1 MKHVRHP
8 LPAVASAVFVLLAT
22 VLALPSPA
30 HANAPGLQLTPLQYE
45 DTLGGKVK
53 NGHIDVA
60 NPTDTTL
67 TIDTS
72 VRGFN
77 QHGTG
82 GDLRF
87 FDDPELTTAI
97 KVDLSSFELGPRQA
111 VRVLFSID
119 PSKLSKGGVYAA
131 IFFRT
136 RSSEQSST
144 SSYVSQSA
152 NVGTLLILNN
162 DGPATPVGGLTQLSF
177 PLWQFGRGLSGVATV
192 ANTSS
197 APGGVAFRP
206 ALDAHVFPWGRRV
219 KQTTGLVL
227 PSASR
232 QFTIQRSGSFF
243 GLLPVT
249 VADAATHSSRTA
261 WVIACTGFYAWLV
274 LVLALA
280 ALIFLVL
287 RLLRRRYRLRHIR
300 RPHRSTAQTPNPQPA
315 ATQLVTAE
323 PPASDPLAPD
333 QPNQRV
339 SVTVV
344 AAEPEPAP
352 PQPTPKVHK
361 VKLTPEPKPVKVKL
375 TQTDPPAKPVQPK
388 HKVKVEPAPKAN
400 QAD

>member
-177 PLWQFGRGLSGVATV
+177 PLWQFGRDLHGAATV

-197 APGGVAFRP
+197 AHGGVAFRP
-206 ALDAHVFPWGRRV
+206 GLDAHIFPWGRPV

-227 PSASR
+227 PGASR

-249 VADAATHSSRTA
+249 VADAATHSSRNA
-261 WVIACTGFYAWLV
+261 WVVACTGFYAWLI

-280 ALIFLVL
+280 ALILLVL
-287 RLLRRRYRLRHIR
+287 RLLRRHQLLWLVR
-300 RPHRSTAQTPNPQPA
+300 RPPRPAIQTLGPQPA
-315 ATQLVTAE
+315 PTDL
-323 PPASDPLAPD
+323 PAPD
-333 QPNQRV
+333 PPSQRV
-339 SVTVV
+339 PVTVI
-344 AAEPEPAP
+344 AAEPEATPAES
-352 PQPTPKVHK
+352 PKVHK
-361 VKLTPEPKPVKVKL
+361 VKLTPERKPVKVKL
-375 TQTDPPAKPVQPK
+375 AHTETPAEPTPPK
-388 HKVKVEPAPKAN
+388 HKIKVEPAADPEKA
-400 QAD
+400 A